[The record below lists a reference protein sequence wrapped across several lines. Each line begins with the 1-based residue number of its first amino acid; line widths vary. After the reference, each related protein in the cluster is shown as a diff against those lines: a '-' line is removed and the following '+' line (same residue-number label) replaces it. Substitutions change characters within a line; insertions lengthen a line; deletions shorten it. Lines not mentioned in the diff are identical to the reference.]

1 MLQSSGV
8 LPVFWR
14 QRREQEHAVIDSY
27 TRWSITRV
35 LDESLP
41 GIVTAGIV
49 AIVALLVSLQGD
61 SKSTQMAIQGLQET
75 ISQLQG
81 EMQRK
86 SEQWDQRWLSHD
98 ERLRELERKVR

>member
-1 MLQSSGV
+1 M
-8 LPVFWR
+8 FR
-14 QRREQEHAVIDSY
+14 RHRREEKQAVINSY
-27 TRWSITRV
+27 ARWSITRV

-75 ISQLQG
+75 ISQLRG
-81 EMQRK
+81 EMQSK
-86 SEQWDQRWLSHD
+86 SEQWDQRWLSQD
-98 ERLRELERKVR
+98 ERLRELEMKIR